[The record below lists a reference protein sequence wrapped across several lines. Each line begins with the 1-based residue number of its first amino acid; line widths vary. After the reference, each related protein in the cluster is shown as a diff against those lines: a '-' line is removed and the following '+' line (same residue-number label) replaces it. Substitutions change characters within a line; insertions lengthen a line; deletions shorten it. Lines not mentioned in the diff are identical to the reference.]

1 MKEIPQELPSSV
13 CLRVT
18 RRCNVACAFCQ
29 APPTGRSE
37 LSVRE
42 IGEISRFFASGG
54 ARTAKLAGGEPTV
67 RKDLPEI
74 IAAVAGAG
82 LRPVVTTNG
91 FVVSARAMDACAE
104 HAGEFKFSIHRP
116 SVRNDEVLR
125 RKSFGSI
132 ERNLAEVVRRE
143 IGLSINSVV
152 APGGLSVMDEMAGFA
167 CERGARK
174 ISFIPV
180 VSRGRANGKK
190 EFSFRSEELGEVLG
204 RVRELARVYRG
215 RMDVRCIDIRSRDY
229 WIVENDGSLWI
240 ERATE
245 DADVRICG
253 KESLMSTPRTRP
265 VEAG

>member
-1 MKEIPQELPSSV
+1 MKGIPQELPRSV

-29 APPTGRSE
+29 APPTSRSE

-54 ARTAKLAGGEPTV
+54 ARSAKLAGGEPTV
-67 RKDLPEI
+67 REDLPEI

-91 FVVSARAMDACAE
+91 FAVPARTLDACAE
-104 HAGEFKFSIHRP
+104 YADEFKFSIHRP
-116 SVRNDEVLR
+116 SAENDRVLR
-125 RKSFGSI
+125 RKSFDDI
-132 ERNLAEVVRRE
+132 DRNLAEVVRRE

-152 APGGLSVMDEMAGFA
+152 VPGGLNLMEEMAGFA
-167 CERGARK
+167 CGRGARK

-180 VSRGRANGKK
+180 VSRGRANGKQ
-190 EFSFRSEELGEVLG
+190 EFSFRSEELSEVLR
-204 RVRELARVYRG
+204 RVRDLAQTYQG

-253 KESLMSTPRTRP
+253 KESLMSTCNTRP
-265 VEAG
+265 LEAG